1 MYFAICLKIFFALR
15 NMTTPTYN
23 KTNFIQAQYLN
34 VQICIHSTMRYSR
47 FHARLMMSQNAFIP
61 HPLYYWWI
69 LFSFNDFLINWHN
82 NDNIIISSSSTAL
95 NLTRKRFYMVTMLCR
110 YGVMWS
116 NVTGKSYI
124 CSMSVVAISIDD
136 MNRLWTLCISI
147 PWWKEDTF

>member
-1 MYFAICLKIFFALR
+1 MYFAICLKNFAIQIWQPQL
-15 NMTTPTYN
+15 TTRF
-23 KTNFIQAQYLN
+23 NFIQAQYLS
-34 VQICIHSTMRYSR
+34 VQICIHSTLRYSR
-47 FHARLMMSQNAFIP
+47 SHARLMMSQNAFIP

-124 CSMSVVAISIDD
+124 CSIIVAP
-136 MNRLWTLCISI
+136 T
-147 PWWKEDTF
+147 

>member
-1 MYFAICLKIFFALR
+1 MYFAICLKNFAIQIWQPQL
-15 NMTTPTYN
+15 TTRF
-23 KTNFIQAQYLN
+23 NFIQAQYLS
-34 VQICIHSTMRYSR
+34 VQICIHSTLRYSR

-95 NLTRKRFYMVTMLCR
+95 YLTRKRFYMVTMLCR

-124 CSMSVVAISIDD
+124 CSIIVAC
-136 MNRLWTLCISI
+136 R
-147 PWWKEDTF
+147 